1 MKEISEIEMKKLKGG
16 FSIMAGLGIA
26 AVIAFLAGFI
36 EGYVHPRKCG
46 GNE

>member
-1 MKEISEIEMKKLKGG
+1 MKKIDEVRLKNMKGG

-36 EGYVHPRKCG
+36 EGYVHPRACG
-46 GNE
+46 GD